1 MKLRIHAG
9 SVRLRLTQSEVKA
22 LAEGREVT
30 EVCPTLPVALR
41 YTLRPDAVAAEMT
54 CACDGSGVTVL
65 VPAGWVAGW
74 DADERVGFRA
84 ESGRVALL
92 IEKDY
97 KCAHPASEKD
107 NEDCYENTVACG

>member
-9 SVRLRLTQSEVKA
+9 SVRLRLKQSEVKA

-30 EVCPTLPVALR
+30 EVCPTLPVGLR
-41 YTLRPDAVAAEMT
+41 YTLRPDAAAAEMT
-54 CACDGSGVTVL
+54 CTSDGAGLTVL

-74 DADERVGFRA
+74 DVEERVGFHS
-84 ESGRVALL
+84 ESGGVAVL

-97 KCAHPASEKD
+97 KCAHPATEID
-107 NEDCYENTVACG
+107 NEDCYENPVACG